1 MDFFLNSPF
10 TTNHKLEK
18 YHDSLKQ
25 GRAIPSQP
33 YFGLIWMKMW
43 PNQIFLPIGKCIS
56 HSCWKQIHCL
66 KLYILRPKKHLLLFE
81 FSNNNSRIKCEIC
94 SKLTIEATDVVL
106 VTSLLTFNIVDT
118 FLAFFCWV
126 WTYKCQMEN
135 FIALIWIYIVY
146 FRVWSRSPEAKLSLT
161 TVNNSFQLFPIF
173 VKKSFILDVA
183 QDIDWRL

>member
-43 PNQIFLPIGKCIS
+43 PNQIFLPTGKCIS

-66 KLYILRPKKHLLLFE
+66 KLYILRPKKDLFLFE
-81 FSNNNSRIKCEIC
+81 FSNNNSKIKYEIC
-94 SKLTIEATDVVL
+94 SKIAAEAADVIL
-106 VTSLLTFNIVDT
+106 VPSLLTFNIVDT
-118 FLAFFCWV
+118 FLVFFCWV
-126 WTYKCQMEN
+126 WTYKCRMEY
-135 FIALIWIYIVY
+135 FITLIWV
-146 FRVWSRSPEAKLSLT
+146 
-161 TVNNSFQLFPIF
+161 
-173 VKKSFILDVA
+173 
-183 QDIDWRL
+183 